1 MTTSDVAGLPERIRA
16 TVTAYLRAVA
26 SGSATDIAALY
37 TEDAA
42 LEDPVGSEPRVGRA
56 AITEFYKAVEST
68 ENTTELHTLRISGT
82 SAAFHFRVTT
92 KVAGQTYEIE
102 PIDVM
107 TFDAAGSITS
117 MRAFWA
123 PSDML
128 ER

>member
-1 MTTSDVAGLPERIRA
+1 
-16 TVTAYLRAVA
+16 VA